1 MAGAKLVGGQAAMFL
16 SGTALRCRA
25 GACDV
30 RDRPPPRVEP
40 LAGLVAAW
48 LVMASPTYLFM
59 LALPMID
66 VPVAALWTV
75 AFLFLLRGNTVLVA
89 NGRRPH
95 SRDLRALRTALR
107 VVNALLA
114 GLDPLTLA
122 PLVRLVVP
130 ASGCCSTGAGRARRR
145 VPTRRDADRAVL
157 CAVASASVAIAMLFK
172 HWYGS
177 PLQSGYGGLDVL
189 FAWSNIVPNLRNYFS
204 WLVETQTIF
213 ALAGLLAV
221 SCRCRASGRNAPIAG
236 SSSIIG
242 LFVAVLWAEYCIY
255 LGFDAWWFLR
265 FLLPAWPFMMLGL
278 AALLL
283 AVARRVAQFGFVV
296 VTWLVVGSG
305 RYTFDIGQARGAF
318 TLRQSDRQYVA
329 AAQLTRSMT
338 PENSVVFT
346 LLHSGSMRYYGGRM
360 TMRFDLLD
368 KEWLDRAVAWL
379 AERGIASYVLLDGPE
394 VDDFR
399 ARFAINSWFDGS
411 TILPL
416 FTIKGP
422 PALEL
427 YALSSPAPAA
437 TAKPAIDCE
446 GIALDASSGARRA
459 YVFR

>member
-1 MAGAKLVGGQAAMFL
+1 M
-16 SGTALRCRA
+16 
-25 GACDV
+25 
-30 RDRPPPRVEP
+30 P
-40 LAGLVAAW
+40 LAGVLGVW
-48 LVMASPTYLFM
+48 L
-59 LALPMID
+59 
-66 VPVAALWTV
+66 
-75 AFLFLLRGNTVLVA
+75 LL
-89 NGRRPH
+89 
-95 SRDLRALRTALR
+95 DLGGGARIALRTR
-107 VVNALLA
+107 VTRL
-114 GLDPLTLA
+114 GLYT
-122 PLVRLVVP
+122 V
-130 ASGCCSTGAGRARRR
+130 C
-145 VPTRRDADRAVL
+145 
-157 CAVASASVAIAMLFK
+157 VASASVAIAMLFK
-172 HWYGS
+172 YWYGS

-189 FAWSNIVPNLRNYFS
+189 FAWSNVVPNLRKYLG

-221 SCRCRASGRNAPIAG
+221 LVPLPRLWPGTPDRRVFVV
-236 SSSIIG
+236 IG

-283 AVARRVAQFGFVV
+283 AVARRGAFGFVV
-296 VTWLVVGSG
+296 VTWLVVVLGA
-305 RYTFDIGQARGAF
+305 YTFDIGQARGAF

-346 LLHSGSMRYYGGRM
+346 LLHSGSVRYYGGRM

-399 ARFAINSWFDGS
+399 ARFASQQLVRRIDD
-411 TILPL
+411 PAV

-437 TAKPAIDCE
+437 TAEPAIDWK
-446 GIALDASSGARRA
+446 ALRSMPPVEAPRL
-459 YVFR
+459 VFR